1 MNRKF
6 CILIASLSLILL
18 SVGLAF
24 GQPRSVEGVPHL
36 EKNLAI
42 NLVVEPTK
50 DTEGFTIITANRR
63 FLVVT
68 EVEKSEARVEL
79 EFEGEITP
87 RGRRL
92 IVGERRLYDSEMVLV
107 SYRIR
112 IRPVDMP
119 KEGGYSFVLEG
130 SAFLEENK
138 QVLIGR
144 WKDMVLKLRISSLE
158 LK

>member
-1 MNRKF
+1 MNRRF
-6 CILIASLSLILL
+6 CALIAGFSLILF

-24 GQPRSVEGVPHL
+24 GQPRSEEEVHHL
-36 EKNLAI
+36 EKNFAV

-63 FLVVT
+63 FLVET

-79 EFEGEITP
+79 KFEGEITP

-92 IVGERRLYDSEMVLV
+92 IVGEKRLDDSEVVLV

-112 IRPVDMP
+112 MRPVDMP
-119 KEGGYSFVLEG
+119 KDGGYSFVLEG
-130 SAFLEENK
+130 SAFLEEKK
-138 QVLIGR
+138 QVIIEKS
-144 WKDMVLKLRISSLE
+144 KDMVLKLRISSLE

>member
-6 CILIASLSLILL
+6 CVLIAGLTLILV
-18 SVGLAF
+18 SVGLTF
-24 GQPRSVEGVPHL
+24 GQPRSEEEVPHL
-36 EKNLAI
+36 EKNLAV

-63 FLVVT
+63 FLVET
-68 EVEKSEARVEL
+68 EVEKSGARIEL
-79 EFEGEITP
+79 KFEGEITP

-92 IVGERRLYDSEMVLV
+92 IVGESRLDDSEMVLV
-107 SYRIR
+107 SYRIQM
-112 IRPVDMP
+112 RPVDMP

-130 SAFLEENK
+130 SAFLVENK
-138 QVLIGR
+138 QVIIAR
-144 WKDMVLKLRISSLE
+144 SKDLVLKLRISSLE

>member
-18 SVGLAF
+18 SVGLAL

-63 FLVVT
+63 FLVET
-68 EVEKSEARVEL
+68 EVEKSEARVAL
-79 EFEGEITP
+79 KFEGEITP

-92 IVGERRLYDSEMVLV
+92 IVGERRLDDSEMVLV

-112 IRPVDMP
+112 MRPVDMP

-130 SAFLEENK
+130 SAFLEEKK
-138 QVLIGR
+138 QVIIEKS
-144 WKDMVLKLRISSLE
+144 KDMVLKLRISSFE

>member
-6 CILIASLSLILL
+6 CVLIAGFSLILF

-24 GQPRSVEGVPHL
+24 GQPGSEEEVYHL
-36 EKNLAI
+36 EKNFAI

-63 FLVVT
+63 FLVET
-68 EVEKSEARVEL
+68 EVEKSEERMEL
-79 EFEGEITP
+79 KFEGEITP

-92 IVGERRLYDSEMVLV
+92 IIGEKRLDDSEIVLI

-112 IRPVDMP
+112 MRPVDMP
-119 KEGGYSFVLEG
+119 KGDGFSFILEG

-138 QVLIGR
+138 QVLIER
-144 WKDMVLKLRISSLE
+144 SKDMVLKLRISSLE

>member
-1 MNRKF
+1 MNQK
-6 CILIASLSLILL
+6 CCVLIACFSLILL

-24 GQPRSVEGVPHL
+24 GQPKSEEDNTHL
-36 EKNLAI
+36 ERNLAI

-50 DTEGFTIITANRR
+50 DTEGFTIITAKRH
-63 FLVVT
+63 FLVET

-79 EFEGEITP
+79 KFEGEITP

-92 IVGERRLYDSEMVLV
+92 IVGERRLDDSEMVLV

-112 IRPVDMP
+112 MRPVDKP

-144 WKDMVLKLRISSLE
+144 WKDMVLKIKLSSSE

>member
-50 DTEGFTIITANRR
+50 DTEGFTIVTANRR
-63 FLVVT
+63 FLIET
-68 EVEKSEARVEL
+68 EVEKSETRVEL
-79 EFEGEITP
+79 KFEGEITP

-92 IVGERRLYDSEMVLV
+92 IVGEMRLDDSEMVLV

-112 IRPVDMP
+112 MRPVDMP

-130 SAFLEENK
+130 SAFLEEKK
-138 QVLIGR
+138 QVIIEKS
-144 WKDMVLKLRISSLE
+144 KDMVLKLRISSFE